1 MPVRK
6 IFTEQLDELHQHLL
20 EMGMLV
26 NEAIYKAVK
35 SLVNRDQ
42 ELAENVIAGDR
53 SINNME
59 LALEQRSFELIALQQ
74 PVGIDLRKIVTVLK
88 ASSDLERIG
97 DHAVSIAKTTILV
110 GRSKVVK
117 PIPEIQ
123 EMGDIVKIMV
133 HDVLKAYLAEDEE
146 AAREIA
152 SRDTQVDK
160 LQRVIY
166 TKCIHFMQEDPDH
179 LEEISYLLLV
189 AQYLERIGDYVT
201 NVCEWIVYLKSG
213 EIEELNN

>member
-6 IFTEQLDELHQHLL
+6 IFNEQLTELHQHLL

-42 ELAENVIAGDR
+42 ELAENVIVSDR

-123 EMGDIVKIMV
+123 EMGDMVKMMV
-133 HDVLKAYLAEDEE
+133 QDVLKAYLAEDEE

-152 SRDTQVDK
+152 SRDNEVDK
-160 LQRVIY
+160 LQRIIY

-179 LEEISYLLLV
+179 LEEISHLLLV
-189 AQYLERIGDYVT
+189 AQYLERMGDYVT

>member
-42 ELAENVIAGDR
+42 ELAEDVIAGDR

>member
-6 IFTEQLDELHQHLL
+6 IFNEQLNELHQHLL

-35 SLVNRDQ
+35 SLVNRDH
-42 ELAENVIAGDR
+42 ELAENVIVSDR

-110 GRSKVVK
+110 GRTKVVK

-152 SRDTQVDK
+152 SRDNEVDK